1 MYDLYKGDEMSD
13 EISRE
18 DIKENYKSLTEN
30 AKEIIEEQEK
40 ILREKFIDGIN
51 RLSEETGYV
60 IDITK
65 PTIMVRKKI

>member
-60 IDITK
+60 IDIPK